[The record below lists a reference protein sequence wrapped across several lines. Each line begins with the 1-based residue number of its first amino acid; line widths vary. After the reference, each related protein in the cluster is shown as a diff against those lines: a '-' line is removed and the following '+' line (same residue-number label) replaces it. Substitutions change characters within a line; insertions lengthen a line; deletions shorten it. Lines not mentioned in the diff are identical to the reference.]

1 MQDILAKNSFD
12 FHWINIQ
19 AVSEMASKDAKI
31 TATAFITNNYRICQ
45 LRFLCGKD
53 KKCRQHANPLLGDI
67 NAILGF
73 SGYF

>member
-1 MQDILAKNSFD
+1 LQHILAKNSFD
-12 FHWINIQ
+12 FHRINIQ
-19 AVSEMASKDAKI
+19 AVPERASKDAKI
-31 TATAFITNNYRICQ
+31 TATVFITNNYRAYQ

-53 KKCRQHANPLLGDI
+53 KKCRQHANPLLSDI